1 MTPRDT
7 AESGAMAPLHWDRL
21 KWPEFVAKLEGYRE
35 NYSKQG
41 REDPAYLRC
50 LRIMRERPM
59 AQRAVRTRDIVLF
72 LNTWSCHL
80 PREVSVQVLSRW
92 IREHLEQLERL
103 AGVRIVDDDFL
114 ERLPE
119 MLELYNSVLEL
130 KAEVRTM
137 GDTAA
142 SKFVHMLLPEAIVMW
157 DNNIKPFASGYRDF
171 LTEMHHLARRL
182 QQESGQPPDYV
193 EEYLQR
199 HLGYGVPKTMA
210 KHLDEYNWYVA
221 VGEK

>member
-1 MTPRDT
+1 
-7 AESGAMAPLHWDRL
+7 MAPLQWDRL
-21 KWPEFVAKLEGYRE
+21 HWPEFVAKLEGYRE
-35 NYSKQG
+35 DYSKQG

-59 AQRAVRTRDIVLF
+59 AQRAARTRDIVLF

-80 PREVSVQVLSRW
+80 PREVSIQVLSPW
-92 IREHLEQLERL
+92 IAEHLDQLTRL
-103 AGVRIVDDDFL
+103 EDLRITDDDFRV
-114 ERLPE
+114 RLPE
-119 MLELYNSVLEL
+119 MLELYDSVLATKGEI
-130 KAEVRTM
+130 RTM

-142 SKFVHMLLPEAIVMW
+142 SKFLHMLLPDAFVMW
-157 DNNIKPFASGYRDF
+157 DRNIKPFARDYGDF

-182 QQESGQPPDYV
+182 QEESGQPDDD

-199 HLGYGVPKTMA
+199 HLGYGVRKTMA
-210 KHLDEYNWYVA
+210 KYLDEHNWYVA